1 MQFNSEYVLTMSLS
15 SFFQFFVPKETK
27 FYPLYQ
33 KQAEYI
39 DKASQLLRQML
50 IESDLERLE
59 TLKKDIKTCE
69 TEGDEV
75 LRDFYSQLFATVLTP
90 FDRDDVHELAEM
102 MDTFLDR
109 IDDSA
114 NIILTRRFLA
124 VDEDLTTMADNIMF
138 AAQNLCN
145 IIADLPEMYDKR
157 KEIMRLCQEIKTLEN
172 ENDVLYGSYINKLF
186 QQNYN
191 LTEIIKRKDLV
202 QVLENTTN
210 SVKYISDKV
219 RSIISKL

>member
-1 MQFNSEYVLTMSLS
+1 MSLNR
-15 SFFQFFVPKETK
+15 FFQFFVPKEKK

-39 DKASQLLRQML
+39 EKASKLLSQML
-50 IESDLERLE
+50 IETDLDRLE
-59 TLKKDIKTCE
+59 NLKKEIKACE

-75 LRDFYSQLFATVLTP
+75 LRDFYSQLFNTVLTP
-90 FDRDDVHELAEM
+90 FEREDVHELAEM
-102 MDTFLDR
+102 MDTFLDH

-114 NIILTRRFLA
+114 NIVLTRRFLA
-124 VDEDLTTMADNIMF
+124 IDEDLTTMAENIVF
-138 AAQNLCN
+138 AAENLSA
-145 IIADLPEMYDKR
+145 IIRNLPEMTYKS
-157 KEIMRLCQEIKTLEN
+157 KEISRLCQEIKTLEHD
-172 ENDVLYGSYINKLF
+172 NDALYGNYISKLF
-186 QQNYN
+186 DNGYS

-210 SVKYISDKV
+210 TVKYISDKV

>member
-1 MQFNSEYVLTMSLS
+1 MSLN
-15 SFFQFFVPKETK
+15 SFFQFFVPKEKK

-39 DKASQLLRQML
+39 EKASKLLRQML
-50 IESDLERLE
+50 VETDLERLE
-59 TLKKDIKTCE
+59 QLKKDIKECE
-69 TEGDEV
+69 TNGDEV
-75 LRDFYSQLFATVLTP
+75 LRDFYSQLFGTVLTP

-114 NIILTRRFLA
+114 NIVLTRRFLD
-124 VDEDLTTMADNIMF
+124 VDPDLTTMAENIMF
-138 AAQNLCN
+138 AAENLSN
-145 IIADLPEMYDKR
+145 ICRDLEFMSNNAKG
-157 KEIMRLCQEIKTLEN
+157 KEIVRLCHEIKSLEN
-172 ENDVLYGSYINKLF
+172 DNDVLYGSYISKLF
-186 QQNYN
+186 QQGYS

-210 SVKYISDKV
+210 SVKYISDKI
-219 RSIISKL
+219 RSIVSKY

>member
-1 MQFNSEYVLTMSLS
+1 MSLN
-15 SFFQFFVPKETK
+15 SFFQFFVPKEKK
-27 FYPLYQ
+27 FYPLYIQ
-33 KQAEYI
+33 QADYI
-39 DKASQLLRQML
+39 EKASKLLYRMINETNLQQL
-50 IESDLERLE
+50 EE
-59 TLKKDIKTCE
+59 LKKEIKACE
-69 TEGDEV
+69 TGGDDV
-75 LRDFYSQLFATVLTP
+75 LHVFYTQLFNTVLTP
-90 FDRDDVHELAEM
+90 FEREDVHELAEM

-138 AAQNLCN
+138 AAQNLSN
-145 IIADLPEMYDKR
+145 IIIDMPQMLDKR
-157 KEIMRLCQEIKTLEN
+157 KEINRLCQEIKTLEN
-172 ENDVLYGSYINKLF
+172 ESDVLYGNYISKLF
-186 QQNYN
+186 QQNYS

-210 SVKYISDKV
+210 SVKYISDKI

>member
-1 MQFNSEYVLTMSLS
+1 MSLN
-15 SFFQFFVPKETK
+15 SFFQFFVPKEKK

-33 KQAEYI
+33 QQAAYI
-39 DKASQLLRQML
+39 DKAATLLRQML
-50 IESDLERLE
+50 VETDLDQLE
-59 TLKKDIKTCE
+59 ALRKHIKSCE
-69 TEGDEV
+69 TEGDQV

-138 AAQNLCN
+138 AAENLST
-145 IIADLPEMYDKR
+145 IITDMPKMLDNR
-157 KEIMRLCQEIKTLEN
+157 KEITRLCQEIKTLEN
-172 ENDVLYGSYINKLF
+172 ESDVLYGSYISKLF
-186 QQNYN
+186 NNGYS

-219 RSIISKL
+219 RSIVSKL

>member
-1 MQFNSEYVLTMSLS
+1 MSLN
-15 SFFQFFVPKETK
+15 SFFQFFVPKEKK

-39 DKASQLLRQML
+39 GKAARVLRQM
-50 IESDLERLE
+50 IAETDLQRLE
-59 TLKKDIKTCE
+59 NQKKEVKACE

-75 LRDFYSQLFATVLTP
+75 LRQFYAQLFNTVLTP

-102 MDTFLDR
+102 MDNALDL

-114 NIILTRRFLA
+114 NIIYTRRFT
-124 VDEDLTTMADNIMF
+124 DIDPGLTVMTDNIVF
-138 AAQNLCN
+138 ATESLNTIMLNLELTDN
-145 IIADLPEMYDKR
+145 IGKR
-157 KEIMRLCQEIKTLEN
+157 KEIGRLCHEIKSI
-172 ENDVLYGSYINKLF
+172 ENDNDELYGEYISKLF
-186 QQNYN
+186 TQNYS
-191 LTEIIKRKDLV
+191 LTEIIKRKDMV

-210 SVKYISDKV
+210 SLKYISDEI

>member
-1 MQFNSEYVLTMSLS
+1 MSLN

-39 DKASQLLRQML
+39 SKATQLLRQML
-50 IESDLERLE
+50 IETDLERLE
-59 TLKKDIKTCE
+59 NLKKDIKACE

-75 LRDFYSQLFATVLTP
+75 LHDFYSQLFSTVLTP

-124 VDEDLTTMADNIMF
+124 VDKDLTTMAENIMF
-138 AAQNLCN
+138 AAESLGN
-145 IIADLPEMYDKR
+145 IISDLPEMYDKR
-157 KEIMRLCQEIKTLEN
+157 KEIARMCHQIKSLEHD
-172 ENDVLYGSYINKLF
+172 NDELYGSYINKLF
-186 QQNYN
+186 QQDYS

-210 SVKYISDKV
+210 SAKYISDKI

>member
-1 MQFNSEYVLTMSLS
+1 MSLN
-15 SFFQFFVPKETK
+15 SFFQFFVPKEKK

-39 DKASQLLRQML
+39 EKASKLLRQML
-50 IESDLERLE
+50 VETDLERLE
-59 TLKKDIKTCE
+59 NLKKEIKACE
-69 TEGDEV
+69 TDGDDV
-75 LRDFYSQLFATVLTP
+75 LRDFYSQLFSTVLTP
-90 FDRDDVHELAEM
+90 FDREDVHELAEM

-114 NIILTRRFLA
+114 NIVLTRRFLA
-124 VDEDLTTMADNIMF
+124 VDEDLTTMAENIMF
-138 AAQNLCN
+138 AAENLSG
-145 IIADLPEMYDKR
+145 IIRDMPEMYDKR
-157 KEIMRLCQEIKTLEN
+157 KEITRLCQEIKTLEN
-172 ENDVLYGSYINKLF
+172 ESDVLYGNYISKLF
-186 QQNYN
+186 QQNYS

-219 RSIISKL
+219 RSIISNL

>member
-1 MQFNSEYVLTMSLS
+1 MSLN
-15 SFFQFFVPKETK
+15 SFFQFFVPKEKK

-33 KQAEYI
+33 KQAEHI
-39 DKASQLLRQML
+39 DKAAKLLRQML
-50 IESDLERLE
+50 IETDLERLE
-59 TLKKDIKTCE
+59 NLKKEIKACE
-69 TEGDEV
+69 TDGDEV
-75 LRDFYSQLFATVLTP
+75 LRDFYSQLFNTVLTP

-124 VDEDLTTMADNIMF
+124 VDEDLNTMAENIMF
-138 AAQNLCN
+138 AAENLSN
-145 IIADLPEMYDKR
+145 IIRDLPVMYDKQ
-157 KEIMRLCQEIKTLEN
+157 KEIVRLCHGIKTLEN
-172 ENDVLYGSYINKLF
+172 ENDVLYGRYISKLF
-186 QQNYN
+186 QQDYS

>member
-1 MQFNSEYVLTMSLS
+1 MSLN

-33 KQAEYI
+33 QQAAYI
-39 DKASQLLRQML
+39 DKAATLLRQML
-50 IESDLERLE
+50 MESDLDQLE
-59 TLKKDIKTCE
+59 ALRKDIKVCE
-69 TEGDEV
+69 TEGDKI

-138 AAQNLCN
+138 ATQNLSN
-145 IIADLPEMYDKR
+145 IIIDMPQMLDKR
-157 KEIMRLCQEIKTLEN
+157 KEINRLCQEIKTLEN
-172 ENDVLYGSYINKLF
+172 ESDVLYGNYISKLF
-186 QQNYN
+186 QQNYS

-210 SVKYISDKV
+210 SVKYISDKI

>member
-1 MQFNSEYVLTMSLS
+1 
-15 SFFQFFVPKETK
+15 
-27 FYPLYQ
+27 
-33 KQAEYI
+33 
-39 DKASQLLRQML
+39 ML
-50 IESDLERLE
+50 LE
-59 TLKKDIKTCE
+59 TNLDQLEALRKDIKDCE
-69 TEGDEV
+69 TKGDDV

-114 NIILTRRFLA
+114 NIVLTRRFLA
-124 VDEDLTTMADNIMF
+124 VDEDLNTMSENIMF
-138 AAQNLCN
+138 AAENLSN
-145 IIADLPEMYDKR
+145 IISDLPEMYDKK
-157 KEIMRLCQEIKTLEN
+157 KEIARLCHGIKTLEN
-172 ENDVLYGSYINKLF
+172 ENDVLYGRYISKLF
-186 QQNYN
+186 QQNYS